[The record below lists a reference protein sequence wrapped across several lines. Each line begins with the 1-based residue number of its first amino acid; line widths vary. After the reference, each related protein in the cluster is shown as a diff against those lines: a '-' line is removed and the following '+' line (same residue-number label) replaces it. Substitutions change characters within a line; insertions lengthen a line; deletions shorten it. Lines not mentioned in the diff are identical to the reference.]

1 MLSFLLKQWSKY
13 IYNFKTS
20 WLKNRKSNALENR
33 KMDKENQEEETPMA
47 ENPKQWLPLPW
58 GLDPQAEPGIGHC
71 AGRCGSG
78 LSCYGA
84 VFVCPVVRMCP
95 CHRRACVPRGS
106 VALLLHIY
114 LGSCC
119 VLGQLVTAKWWWSW
133 CAVVQV
139 TGFSTWGQW
148 ESDTH
153 SIETGLPVLNLD
165 PPRLATCRGPTPL
178 LGWQGRVTQLRSAG
192 IPGHMPIPCSW
203 YQIPFWP
210 RIFSTSDG
218 FVTVQHHP
226 GQGAFVLGKPKHFTG
241 VGKPDLH
248 LLMWVG
254 LWGFSSSWKQNS
266 AEMRV
271 KPHSDVLGV

>member
-58 GLDPQAEPGIGHC
+58 GLDPQAEPGIGRC

-95 CHRRACVPRGS
+95 RHRRACVPRGS

-119 VLGQLVTAKWWWSW
+119 VCQGHGWGSLWQQSGDGLD
-133 CAVVQV
+133 VQW
-139 TGFSTWGQW
+139 FRWQ
-148 ESDTH
+148 DF
-153 SIETGLPVLNLD
+153 
-165 PPRLATCRGPTPL
+165 PPEDSGK
-178 LGWQGRVTQLRSAG
+178 VIH
-192 IPGHMPIPCSW
+192 IP
-203 YQIPFWP
+203 
-210 RIFSTSDG
+210 
-218 FVTVQHHP
+218 
-226 GQGAFVLGKPKHFTG
+226 
-241 VGKPDLH
+241 
-248 LLMWVG
+248 
-254 LWGFSSSWKQNS
+254 
-266 AEMRV
+266 
-271 KPHSDVLGV
+271 